1 MKILIINEKKRFNCA
16 NICFLE
22 LYFIS
27 LFMVFWWERNGT
39 IRLNMGPYHFG
50 IWNFCQYNAKKM
62 TDLQLF
68 IIGCVLFTPVLLVL
82 FTSLIEIQKP
92 KEKNSNKP
100 ISFYINQIAFSVLMI
115 GICVLLGIII
125 FKY

>member
-1 MKILIINEKKRFNCA
+1 
-16 NICFLE
+16 
-22 LYFIS
+22 
-27 LFMVFWWERNGT
+27 
-39 IRLNMGPYHFG
+39 MGAYHFG
-50 IWNFCQYNAKKM
+50 IWNFCQYNAEKM

-115 GICVLLGIII
+115 GVCVLLGIMI